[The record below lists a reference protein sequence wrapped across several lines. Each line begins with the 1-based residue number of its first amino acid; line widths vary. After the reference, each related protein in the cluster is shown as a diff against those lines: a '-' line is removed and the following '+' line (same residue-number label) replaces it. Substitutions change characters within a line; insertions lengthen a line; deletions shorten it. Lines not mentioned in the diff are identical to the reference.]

1 MVLAVVMFREMALFG
16 LDRNEEKDYGKYFE
30 IKQKLEMLASTRD
43 LMIRSE
49 MEVMGLMMPGQALGR
64 QEKEGWAYIREKMS
78 RHIGVEGEWMRS
90 EMPILGL
97 KETSLLDRVE
107 YFGIKAE
114 IALGG
119 EGGEDEALVE
129 AGEESV

>member
-1 MVLAVVMFREMALFG
+1 MFREMALFG
-16 LDRNEEKDYGKYFE
+16 LDRNVEKDYGKYFE

-43 LMIRSE
+43 LLIRSE
-49 MEVMGLMMPGQALGR
+49 MEIMGLLGPGEELGKE
-64 QEKEGWAYIREKMS
+64 EKEGWAYIREKMS

-114 IALGG
+114 IAFGG
-119 EGGEDEALVE
+119 EGGDEEGLLE
-129 AGEESV
+129 AGKESV